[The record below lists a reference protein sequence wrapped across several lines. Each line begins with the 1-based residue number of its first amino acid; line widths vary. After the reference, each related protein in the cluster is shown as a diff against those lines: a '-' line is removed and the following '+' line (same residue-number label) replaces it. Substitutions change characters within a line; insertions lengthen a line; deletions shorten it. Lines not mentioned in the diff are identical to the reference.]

1 MGMYMSNQQ
10 MLDNYIRLG
19 KKLKRLPSTAE
30 LLSIG
35 ISRAMVRHHF
45 GNMTTLKKIANQRLK
60 FKSKPKSITE
70 LLKGVLDEA
79 I

>member
-1 MGMYMSNQQ
+1 MYMSNQQ

-30 LLSIG
+30 LFSIG
-35 ISRAMVRHHF
+35 ITRAMVRHHF
-45 GNMTTLKKIANQRLK
+45 GNMTMLKKIANKKLK

-70 LLKGVLDEA
+70 LFKGMLDET